1 MDCVR
6 KLAEFCDS
14 IQGFQLAHS
23 LGGGTGSGLGSL
35 LISKIREEYPDRLV
49 SSYSILPSPKVSD
62 TITEPYNATLS
73 FHHLI
78 DIADASVCIDNE
90 ALYNICYNVLK
101 HFTPTYNDLNR
112 LVATTMSGVTT
123 SLRFPGQ
130 VSVRLFKISKY
141 SNIAHLKF
149 KHAALSVVLGT
160 GQYLQGM
167 GAGTGAK

>member
-35 LISKIREEYPDRLV
+35 LISKLREEFPDRLI
-49 SSYSILPSPKVSD
+49 STYSVLPSPRVSE
-62 TITEPYNATLS
+62 TVTEPYNATLS

-78 DIADASVCIDNE
+78 DLADVAVCVDNE
-90 ALYNICYNVLK
+90 ALYSIYSDVLRK
-101 HFTPTYNDLNR
+101 TTPTYSELNK
-112 LVATTMSGVTT
+112 LVALTMSGVTT

-130 VSVRLFKISKY
+130 VKHSLFSIWWFSLIYK
-141 SNIAHLKF
+141 
-149 KHAALSVVLGT
+149 
-160 GQYLQGM
+160 
-167 GAGTGAK
+167 